1 MTIRRKWFVSLL
13 TIFVAINIT
22 TNQSELMPADLEMV
36 TIERRPVTV
45 VKEPESVV
53 ESIATAVA
61 EPVTYYSLEAEYI
74 AKTVWGEA
82 RGCTV
87 AEQEQVIWC
96 ILNRVDSEL
105 QYFPDNIIDVVTQP
119 NQFHGYSPGHPVTD
133 EHYNLAL
140 DVLDRWEAEKRGEV
154 VQRNLGKD
162 YVYFHGDGEH
172 NYFRVNF

>member
-1 MTIRRKWFVSLL
+1 MTIRRMWFVSVL
-13 TIFVAINIT
+13 TIFVAVNIT
-22 TNQSELMPADLEMV
+22 TNRPESEPVNQEMIKRQ
-36 TIERRPVTV
+36 TRPVTV
-45 VKEPESVV
+45 VAEPQSVV
-53 ESIATAVA
+53 EAA
-61 EPVTYYSLEAEYI
+61 PYYSLEAEYI

-96 ILNRVDSEL
+96 ILNRVDSDI
-105 QYFPDNIIDVVTQP
+105 QYFPDNIISVVTQP
-119 NQFHGYSPGHPVTD
+119 NQFHGYSPDHPVTE

-140 DVLDRWEAEKRGEV
+140 DVLDRWEAEKRGEA

-172 NYFRVNF
+172 NYFRKNF